1 VNISTFTALIEYLM
15 WLEVLGYL
23 GLLIVSLAV
32 LLKASDW
39 FVTSAETIGLG
50 LGVSPY
56 VIGATV
62 VAFGTSLPE
71 LASSIVSVQAGA
83 SVIVVGNVVGSN
95 VANLLLVGGA
105 MLLAANILPLSKRIL
120 RFDLPLLVASSL
132 VLWWMLRDQQ
142 FTMAETLVCLG
153 GMLFFL
159 GSTFFQKQGDGEET
173 IRPRIRYWLPL
184 LLLASVGLVYLGA
197 EYTVK
202 SIQGL
207 SLLAGISPEVIALTV
222 VAVGTS
228 LPELVVSLTA
238 VKRGGSEIALGNIMG
253 SNIFNAFAVMG
264 IPRLVGELEIP
275 DGVVSF
281 SLPFM
286 LGAAILFA
294 LFGFFG
300 GKLYRWQGWLFL
312 ALYVVFVI
320 GLLLI

>member
-1 VNISTFTALIEYLM
+1 MLA
-15 WLEVLGYL
+15 
-23 GLLIVSLAV
+23 VSLMV

-62 VAFGTSLPE
+62 IAFGTSLPE
-71 LASSIVSVQAGA
+71 LASSIVSVNAGA

-105 MLLAANILPLSKRIL
+105 LLLVGGGMVLSRRIL
-120 RFDLPLLVASSL
+120 TFDLPLLVASSL
-132 VLWWMLRDQQ
+132 ALWWMLHDQV
-142 FTMAETLVCLG
+142 FTILEASISLG
-153 GMLFFL
+153 GLLLFL
-159 GSTFFQKQGDGEET
+159 GSTFFKQKGEEEET

-184 LLLASVGLVYLGA
+184 LLIASVGLVYLGA

-202 SIQGL
+202 SIQQL

-222 VAVGTS
+222 VAIGTS
-228 LPELVVSLTA
+228 LPELVVSITA
-238 VKRGGSEIALGNIMG
+238 VKRGGTEIALGNILG

-264 IPRLVGELEIP
+264 IPRLFGELEIP
-275 DGVVSF
+275 DGVVNF

-286 LGAAILFA
+286 VGVAILFA
-294 LFGFFG
+294 ILGFLPG
-300 GKLYRWQGWLFL
+300 GLKRWQGWLFML
-312 ALYVVFVI
+312 LYVVFVW
-320 GLLLI
+320 GLF